1 MIPRTGLTFLLAPV
15 LLSGFFMHGCSKRDE
30 FVSPSANS
38 ATVVTDV
45 AYGKNINID
54 GISEDLTLDLYFPR
68 DTTPGKQYPLVVFIH
83 GGGYLSG
90 DKKSARDKCSVLADS
105 GFVTAAIN
113 YRLGWDKGSG
123 QCNGNETELE
133 NAGYRALQDANA
145 AIRFLV
151 ANARQ
156 YDIDPNW
163 IFVAGSSAGA
173 ITALCTGYFDDA
185 TVERYYPLSFRE
197 LGGISNAGNNLAV
210 NYTIRGISSISGGL
224 PDSNLVNRPDAVPVI
239 FFHGTEDE
247 TIPLESGYFSSCTNY
262 SPLSGSL
269 SLYRVLSGNKI
280 PSVLHL
286 LPGAGHGR
294 DGDSGFTDEFKMS
307 NTACFFHSLMR
318 KELPPSGI
326 YTGVENSCR

>member
-1 MIPRTGLTFLLAPV
+1 MAPV
-15 LLSGFFMHGCSKRDE
+15 LLSGFLMHGCAKSDQVIAPAVNAVRV
-30 FVSPSANS
+30 VS
-38 ATVVTDV
+38 DV
-45 AYGKNINID
+45 SYGNNINID
-54 GISEDLTLDLYFPR
+54 GASEDLTLDLYFPK
-68 DTTPGKQYPLVVFIH
+68 DTTAGKKYPLVIFIH

-145 AIRFLV
+145 AIRYLV
-151 ANARQ
+151 ANADR
-156 YDIDPNW
+156 YNIDPKW
-163 IFVAGSSAGA
+163 VFAAGSSAGA
-173 ITALCTGYFDDA
+173 ITALCTGYFNDENIA
-185 TVERYYPLSFRE
+185 QYYPRCYNE
-197 LGGISNAGNNLAV
+197 LGGISDAGNNLQV

-224 PDSNLVNRPDAVPVI
+224 PDSNLVNRTDAVPVI

-247 TIPLESGYFSSCTNY
+247 TIPLESGNFSSCTNY
-262 SPLSGSL
+262 SPLAGSL
-269 SLYRVLSGNKI
+269 SLYRVLSGNKV
-280 PSVLHL
+280 PAVLHL

-294 DGDSGFTDEFKMS
+294 EGDSGFTDEFKMS

-318 KELPPSGI
+318 KEVPPSGI
-326 YTGVENSCR
+326 YTGVINSCR